1 MRHWSRGHWPRLQ
14 TVVLLTLGLV
24 VGAGCGSEEA
34 AVTAGSEFSSEVTA
48 GPGQSQSEVPA
59 QGTGVRGRI
68 TDSSGAP
75 IELAT
80 LTVAPPPG
88 GSGPSRLEA
97 NVTDADGQYF
107 LPLPPGQWEVTVT
120 AHRHQPATLSAEVPE
135 GKPLVRDLELKPGG
149 G

>member
-1 MRHWSRGHWPRLQ
+1 MEPGLLASVQ
-14 TVVLLTLGLV
+14 TVALLTLGLV
-24 VGAGCGSEEA
+24 AGAGCGIQEA
-34 AVTAGSEFSSEVTA
+34 AVTTGSQPSSEVTA
-48 GPGQSQSEVPA
+48 GPGQTQSEVPA
-59 QGTGVRGRI
+59 QGTGVRGRV

-107 LPLPPGQWEVTVT
+107 LPLPPGPWEVTVT
-120 AHRHQPATLSAEVPE
+120 AHRHQPATLSVEVPE
-135 GKPLVRDLELKPGG
+135 GEPLVRDLELKPGG